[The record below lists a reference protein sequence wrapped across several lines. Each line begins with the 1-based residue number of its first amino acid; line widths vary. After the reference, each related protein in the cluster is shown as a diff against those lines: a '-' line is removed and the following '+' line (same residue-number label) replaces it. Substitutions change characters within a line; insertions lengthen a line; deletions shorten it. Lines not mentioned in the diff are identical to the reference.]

1 MGFFFIDF
9 LLRNQPYFWII
20 VLMDYWINEFSFIS
34 GLWDRYKLLSHGPPS
49 IESAI
54 PNGSDKTSF
63 KTNDISTFQTTDKT
77 SHQVN
82 KASFKTTDTSTFQTE
97 KTSFQTTGIST
108 SHVNNEMSSPEN
120 VDENTT
126 NNVSSSNDVHFV
138 IAPNVA
144 VSDVSPVKNDNVL
157 SRQQTMGKIQPYQ
170 VEC

>member
-1 MGFFFIDF
+1 
-9 LLRNQPYFWII
+9 
-20 VLMDYWINEFSFIS
+20 MDYCINGLSLIS

-54 PNGSDKTSF
+54 PNGSDKTS
-63 KTNDISTFQTTDKT
+63 
-77 SHQVN
+77 HQVN
-82 KASFKTTDTSTFQTE
+82 KTSFKTTDTSTFQTD

-126 NNVSSSNDVHFV
+126 NNVSSTNDVHFV

-144 VSDVSPVKNDNVL
+144 ISDVSPVKNDNVL

-170 VEC
+170 VEEQF